1 MIYTE
6 DQDKV
11 TFPMW
16 HILKELF
23 FFIIIDK
30 KDSQR
35 ALLLQA
41 VTVISPEFLFQAA
54 SEKDWLRLDLKITQ
68 CVYLRQVHLSM
79 RTEGLT
85 DIG

>member
-1 MIYTE
+1 MIYKE

-11 TFPMW
+11 TFPTW
-16 HILKELF
+16 HILKELL
-23 FFIIIDK
+23 FFITDK

-41 VTVISPEFLFQAA
+41 VKVISPEFLFQAA

-68 CVYLRQVHLSM
+68 CVYS
-79 RTEGLT
+79 
-85 DIG
+85 